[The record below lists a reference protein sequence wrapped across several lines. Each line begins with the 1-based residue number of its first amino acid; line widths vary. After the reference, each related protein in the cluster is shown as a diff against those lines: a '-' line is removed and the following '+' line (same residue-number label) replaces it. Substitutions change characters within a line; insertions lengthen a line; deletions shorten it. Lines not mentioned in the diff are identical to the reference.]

1 MKKYFICLLATPI
14 IFLTSCSSGGGGD
27 NTEPEPTFLFEGV
40 WSMSAIEVGGLDLMP
55 LYNEVLTYVWPDGT
69 IGSELI
75 LVDGTSSYSYGTY
88 SLSSDQTSYT
98 TEVTVGSGPTMGSY
112 VSSTS
117 SLSIINAE
125 EMTGSGYND
134 CLEVPSSGTSIKTTN
149 SLSDWNHPAINYMI
163 GVWERNSTMVNNEE
177 TFPSNYS
184 AVYEFFYVDG
194 TYGVE
199 FWDLNGDLDSW
210 GTGTY
215 LLSTDQITITNTLN
229 TTGVPVTYTMDITQS
244 SESKLDRHTNDYT
257 ANGNQ
262 TGIQMSF
269 SSIKSSCT
277 YLSSWK
283 K

>member
-1 MKKYFICLLATPI
+1 MKKLLYLLLATPI

-40 WSMSAIEVGGLDLMP
+40 WSMSALEVGGVDLMP
-55 LYNEVLTYVWPDGT
+55 LYNEGLTYVWPDGT
-69 IGSELI
+69 IGVELI

-98 TEVTVGSGPTMGSY
+98 TEVTVGSGPSMGSY

-125 EMTGSGYND
+125 EMTASSYND

-149 SLSDWNHPAINYMI
+149 SLSDWNHPAINYII
-163 GVWERNSTMVNNEE
+163 GVWERNSMMFSDVEVFPTTHSMVLDYFWEN
-177 TFPSNYS
+177 
-184 AVYEFFYVDG
+184 G
-194 TYGVE
+194 QYGVE
-199 FWDLNGDLDSW
+199 YYDLNGNLSDWGIGTHELSSNGILTITRTLSSIGSPSTILFDVNKFTANELNLYTPDYA
-210 GTGTY
+210 GTG
-215 LLSTDQITITNTLN
+215 IN
-229 TTGVPVTYTMDITQS
+229 
-244 SESKLDRHTNDYT
+244 
-257 ANGNQ
+257 
-262 TGIQMSF
+262 F
-269 SSIKSSCT
+269 SSNAYKSSCH